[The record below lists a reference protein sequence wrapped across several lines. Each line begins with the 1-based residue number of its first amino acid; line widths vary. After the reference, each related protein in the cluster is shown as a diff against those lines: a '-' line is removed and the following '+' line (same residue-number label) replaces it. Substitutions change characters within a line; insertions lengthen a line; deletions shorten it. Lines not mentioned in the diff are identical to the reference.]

1 MMTITITEYLANKDA
16 YKDVKELKI
25 TGAAPRDCT
34 ELFSELTSCEVLD
47 LSELDTSAVENMSYM
62 FNWCFRIEKID
73 LSKFNTHKVEFMD
86 GMFSECWDLKEIKG
100 LESFDITCLKSAKY
114 MFNDCRSLEDFDA
127 SAIEAANINKKHMFR
142 NCNRR

>member
-1 MMTITITEYLANKDA
+1 MKTITITEYLANKDA

-62 FNWCFRIEKID
+62 FNWCFHIEKI
-73 LSKFNTHKVEFMD
+73 LS
-86 GMFSECWDLKEIKG
+86 S
-100 LESFDITCLKSAKY
+100 Y
-114 MFNDCRSLEDFDA
+114 RSL
-127 SAIEAANINKKHMFR
+127 SADPTKQPQGCR
-142 NCNRR
+142 